1 MELEKQSEKNI
12 KGLVLTLRPDNAQ
25 KLLLDKH
32 LNVTRFIYNQYVEEY
47 LKAIKE
53 NRLPEYKDYKELR
66 AEHEFLKDSYAWSL
80 QQVLYKFK
88 QTNKINR
95 SKRSNGQK
103 VGLVRFRSKK
113 SHSDYFYTQGIKLSY
128 DIASKAKSYVKI
140 PKIGLVNFEC
150 KNIKSEFLNG
160 KIKSSVVRRT
170 KTGVYKISLL
180 VEVNKVYED
189 RVDNKHIGL
198 DFSLRDFFVDSFDAK
213 APEFSTKRSKMESLQ
228 GKIDSLNTAI
238 SEMRNKSK
246 KKRKTSVKMYRLTM
260 KRNKLYE
267 RVHNVQVDYIN
278 KLSRSL
284 CQHNELIVLEDLNLM
299 NMAEHTSYKDSKT
312 SSKGG
317 NHGKSVSLL
326 QWNYFC
332 KKLEENSEKFGNII
346 VLADKFFPSSQI
358 CSKCGEIHSEMKDVT
373 KRTLK
378 CKCGN
383 IIDRDYNSAINLLKF
398 GEFVVYN
405 KSYQTLGKELSEYK
419 AFKCLDFS
427 GSKALKLQ
435 SNI

>member
-1 MELEKQSEKNI
+1 MKRKISEKNI

-32 LNVTRFIYNQYVEEY
+32 LNDTRFVYNQYVEEY

-53 NRLPEYKDYKELR
+53 NRLPDYKDYKELR
-66 AEHEFLKDSYAWSL
+66 AEHEFLKDSFSWTL
-80 QQVLYKFK
+80 QHVLYRFK

-103 VGLVRFRSKK
+103 VGLVKFRSKK
-113 SHSDYFYTQGIKLSY
+113 SHSDYFYINNVKLSY
-128 DIASKAKSYVKI
+128 NSDCKSKSYVYI
-140 PKIGLVNFEC
+140 PKIGNVKFRC

-160 KIKSSVVRRT
+160 KIKTCTVKRT

-180 VEVNKVYED
+180 IEVNKVYED
-189 RVDNKHIGL
+189 RVSNDHIGL
-198 DFSLRDFFVDSFDAK
+198 DFSLRDFFVDSFGAK
-213 APEFSTKRSKMESLQ
+213 APEFSTRRSKMESLQ
-228 GKIDSLNTAI
+228 EKIDSLNTTI

-246 KKRKTSVKMYRLTM
+246 KKRKVSVKAHRLTI

-278 KLSRSL
+278 KLSRDL
-284 CQHNELIVLEDLNLM
+284 CKHNELIVLENLNLREM
-299 NMAEHTSYKDSKT
+299 TEHTSYLDAKT

-326 QWNYFC
+326 QWSYFL
-332 KKLEENSEKFGNII
+332 KKLEENSEKFGNVI

-358 CSKCGEIHSEMKDVT
+358 CSKCGERHSEMKDIRT
-373 KRTLK
+373 RTLK

-398 GEFVVYN
+398 GESVVYN
-405 KSYQTLGKELSEYK
+405 KSHQTLGKELSEYK

-427 GSKALKLQ
+427 RSKTLKLEL
-435 SNI
+435 SI

>member
-1 MELEKQSEKNI
+1 MKRKISEKNI

-32 LNVTRFIYNQYVEEY
+32 LNDTRFVYNQYVEEY

-53 NRLPEYKDYKELR
+53 NRLPDYKDYKELR
-66 AEHEFLKDSYAWSL
+66 AEHEFLKDSFSWTL
-80 QQVLYKFK
+80 QHVLYRFK

-103 VGLVRFRSKK
+103 VGLVKFRSKK
-113 SHSDYFYTQGIKLSY
+113 SHSDYFYINNVKLSY
-128 DIASKAKSYVKI
+128 NSDCKSKSYVYI
-140 PKIGLVNFEC
+140 PKIGNVKFRC

-160 KIKSSVVRRT
+160 KIKTCTVKRT

-180 VEVNKVYED
+180 IEVNKVYED
-189 RVDNKHIGL
+189 RVSNDHIGL
-198 DFSLRDFFVDSFDAK
+198 DFSLRDFFVDSFGAK

-228 GKIDSLNTAI
+228 EKIDSLNTTI

-246 KKRKTSVKMYRLTM
+246 KKRKVSVKAHRLTI

-278 KLSRSL
+278 KLSRDL
-284 CQHNELIVLEDLNLM
+284 CKHNELIVLENLNLREM
-299 NMAEHTSYKDSKT
+299 TEHTSYLDAKT

-326 QWNYFC
+326 QWSYFL
-332 KKLEENSEKFGNII
+332 KKLEENSEKFGNVI

-358 CSKCGEIHSEMKDVT
+358 CSKCGERHSEMKDIRT
-373 KRTLK
+373 RTLK

-398 GEFVVYN
+398 GESVVYN
-405 KSYQTLGKELSEYK
+405 KSHQTLGKELSEYK

-427 GSKALKLQ
+427 RSKTLKLEL
-435 SNI
+435 SI